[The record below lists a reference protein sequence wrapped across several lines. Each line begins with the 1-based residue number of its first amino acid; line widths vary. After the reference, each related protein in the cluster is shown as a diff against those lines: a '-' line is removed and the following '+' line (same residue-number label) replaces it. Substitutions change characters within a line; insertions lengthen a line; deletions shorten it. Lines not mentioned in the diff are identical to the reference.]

1 MNESFGQTAAIART
15 TSGLSQEAASQLLHV
30 STRTL
35 SNYENNIT
43 KVPDE
48 IVYQMMNIYNSQ
60 SLGWNYLI
68 NTSKVAKNL
77 ISDIRFSCGIAS
89 GALGLEVSTNEFL
102 TVRNDFNRICL
113 DDIITI
119 EEQPIYEKCCQK
131 IRLLIG
137 TSISALIAI
146 KKEPQTRQRF
156 MAQAKTY

>member
-48 IVYQMMNIYNSQ
+48 IVYQMMNIYHSQ

-68 NTSKVAKNL
+68 NTSKVAKTL
-77 ISDIRFSCGIAS
+77 ISGIRFSCGISS

-102 TVRNDFNRICL
+102 SIRNDFNRICL
-113 DDIITI
+113 DDVITLD
-119 EEQPIYEKCCQK
+119 EQSTYDKCRKTIQM
-131 IRLLIG
+131 LIG
-137 TSISALIAI
+137 TGISALIAI
-146 KKEPQTRQRF
+146 KKEPQTRERL
-156 MAQAKTY
+156 MARVKIL